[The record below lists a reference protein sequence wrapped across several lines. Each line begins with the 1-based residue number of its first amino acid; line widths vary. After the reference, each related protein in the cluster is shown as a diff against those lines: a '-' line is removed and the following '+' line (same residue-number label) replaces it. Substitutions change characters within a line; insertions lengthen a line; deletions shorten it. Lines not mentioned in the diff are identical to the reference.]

1 MLPIYSIM
9 NRKSKDRNTKTSRPS
24 KGGLTE
30 GCADLEEI
38 EGVLTRLFPERR
50 IARVLLVNPP
60 DSHAELFQYDT
71 AKRGRYTNYPPYG
84 LIVLARNLR
93 EIGVEVDICNLNHEV
108 LKQCHA
114 TDMADEFDYD
124 AAWGGLL
131 DREVAEFAPD
141 LICVTCMFTMTHLSF
156 KRVCER
162 AASHGIPLAIG
173 GVHVSN
179 DVERVLDDTPGARL
193 AFLREGE
200 IALTSFIRV
209 VNGESGCEDLAQLV
223 IDEGEKRYNIT
234 REKQPTEDDCN
245 LLPSWDLAAPEEN
258 AKYGTIGSFYY
269 LKPRDARFATILSN
283 RGCRAQCTFCSV
295 RSFNGAGVRLRDVS
309 SVVDELERLEN
320 DYGVSHVMWL
330 DDDLLKNE
338 SRAISLFNEMVRRG
352 LKLTWDT
359 TNGVIAISCTEEVV
373 AASAESGC
381 IGMNIGMESG
391 NPEILKQVRKP
402 GKVANFLKA
411 AEALRKHEQIYASI
425 QLMVGFPGETMSMVM
440 DTIEVAREMDLD
452 WCRISPLQP
461 LANTP
466 IYESMVA
473 QGLVDDVGSSEVRF
487 AAGAFGKQAEIEQG
501 LRLATADF
509 EEAFSAIGLDQVPD
523 AGQITDIWFYMNY
536 HLNFHRLFHED
547 RPVKVDQQIATLIN
561 LSDLV
566 APENAFALY
575 FLGFLSQKRDGV
587 IPPSVIERLCSR
599 LGTSEYW
606 QSRFSA
612 FGLDPDDLYNND
624 FRNKDIPRL
633 LPKGYSN
640 TWAA

>member
-1 MLPIYSIM
+1 M
-9 NRKSKDRNTKTSRPS
+9 NNSPDISSLSMTDQNA
-24 KGGLTE
+24 GVNLTDAP
-30 GCADLEEI
+30 ADGEEV

-50 IARVLLVNPP
+50 ISRVLLVNPP

-84 LIVLARNLR
+84 LIILARNLR
-93 EIGVEVDICNLNHEV
+93 EIGVEVKICNLNHEV
-108 LKQCHA
+108 LKCCHA
-114 TDMADEFDYD
+114 TDRADEFDYD
-124 AAWGGLL
+124 AAWSGPL
-131 DREVAEFAPD
+131 DTEVEDFAPD
-141 LICVTCMFTMTHLSF
+141 LICVTCMFTMTHCSF
-156 KRVCER
+156 KRVCEK
-162 AASHGIPLAIG
+162 AALHGVPLAVG

-179 DVERVLDDTPGARL
+179 DVERVLDDISCARM
-193 AFLREGE
+193 AFLHEGE
-200 IALTSFIRV
+200 LALNGFVQVI
-209 VNGESGCEDLAQLV
+209 NGEAAMDTLTQLI
-223 IDEGEKRYNIT
+223 IDEGGKRFRFLGEKR
-234 REKQPTEDDCN
+234 PTEEDCN

-258 AKYGTIGSFYY
+258 ARYGTIGSFYY
-269 LKPRDARFATILSN
+269 LKPEDARFATILSN

-309 SVVDELERLEN
+309 SVVDELELLEN
-320 DYGVSHVMWL
+320 EYGVRHVMWL

-338 SRAISLFNEMVRRG
+338 SRAVALFNEMVRRG
-352 LKLTWDT
+352 LKLTWDA
-359 TNGVIAISCTEEVV
+359 TNGVIAISCTEEVI
-373 AASAESGC
+373 AACAESGC

-402 GKVANFLKA
+402 GKVANFIRA

-425 QLMVGFPGETMSMVM
+425 QLMVGFPGETMRMVM

-466 IYESMVA
+466 IYDSMVA
-473 QGLVDDVGSSEVRF
+473 QGLIDDVGSPEVRF

-509 EEAFSAIGLDQVPD
+509 EEAFAAIGLDEVPD
-523 AGQITDIWFYMNY
+523 GDQITDIWFYMNY

-547 RPVKVDQQIATLIN
+547 RPAKVDQQIATLIN
-561 LSDLV
+561 LSDVV

-575 FLGFLSQKRDGV
+575 FLGFLSQKKDGSV
-587 IPPSVIERLCSR
+587 PAPVIERLQRR
-599 LGTSEYW
+599 LDTSEYW
-606 QSRFSA
+606 QGRFAA
-612 FGLDPDDLYNND
+612 FGLDVDDLRQND
-624 FRNKDIPRL
+624 FKNKHLPRL

>member
-1 MLPIYSIM
+1 MEDGNPEM
-9 NRKSKDRNTKTSRPS
+9 SRLSRVNVNVNVPD
-24 KGGLTE
+24 
-30 GCADLEEI
+30 DLSDYEEI
-38 EGVLTRLFPERR
+38 ETVLTRLFPERR

-84 LIVLARNLR
+84 LMILAHNLR
-93 EIGVEVDICNLNHEV
+93 EAGVEVEICNLNHEV
-108 LKQCHA
+108 LRQCHA
-114 TDMADEFDYD
+114 TDTADAFDYE
-124 AAWGGLL
+124 AAWRGVL
-131 DREVAEFAPD
+131 DTVVAEFAPD
-141 LICVTCMFTMTHLSF
+141 LICVTCMFTMTHRSF
-156 KRVCER
+156 KRACER
-162 AASHGIPLAIG
+162 VISREVPLAIG

-179 DVERVLDDTPGARL
+179 NVDRILDDIPGVRL

-200 IALTSFIRV
+200 IALASFIRV
-209 VNGESGCEDLAQLV
+209 VNGEAGCEELAQLV
-223 IDEGEKRYNIT
+223 IVEGGKRYNIT
-234 REKQPTEDDCN
+234 RETQPTEDDCN

-258 AKYGTIGSFYY
+258 ARYGTIGSFYY
-269 LKPRDARFATILSN
+269 LKPEDTRFATILSN

-295 RSFNGAGVRLRDVS
+295 RSFNGAGVRLRDVP

-352 LKLTWDT
+352 LKLTWDA

-373 AASAESGC
+373 AACAESGC

-466 IYESMVA
+466 IYDSMVA
-473 QGLVDDVGSSEVRF
+473 QGLIDDVGSSEVRF

-509 EEAFSAIGLDQVPD
+509 KEAFSTIGLDQVPGPD
-523 AGQITDIWFYMNY
+523 QITDIWFYMNY

-547 RPVKVDQQIATLIN
+547 RPVKIDQQIATLIN
-561 LSDLV
+561 LSDVV

-575 FLGFLSQKRDGV
+575 FLGFLSQKRDGT
-587 IPPSVIERLCSR
+587 IPPSVIERLSTR
-599 LGTSEYW
+599 LETSEYW

-612 FGLDPDDLYNND
+612 FRLSADDLRHND
-624 FRNKDIPRL
+624 FKNKQLPRL

>member
-1 MLPIYSIM
+1 MSP
-9 NRKSKDRNTKTSRPS
+9 PS
-24 KGGLTE
+24 KGGVTD

-38 EGVLTRLFPERR
+38 EGALTRLFPERR

-60 DSHAELFQYDT
+60 DSHAEMFQYDT

-84 LIVLARNLR
+84 LMILARNLR
-93 EIGVEVDICNLNHEV
+93 EAGVETEICNLNHEV

-114 TDMADEFDYD
+114 TDTADAFDYD
-124 AAWGGLL
+124 ATWGQAL
-131 DREVAEFAPD
+131 DAAVAEFAPD
-141 LICVTCMFTMTHLSF
+141 LVCVTCMFTMTHSSF

-162 AASHGIPLAIG
+162 VVSKEIPLAIG

-179 DVERVLDDTPGARL
+179 DVDRILDDIPGACL

-209 VNGESGCEDLAQLV
+209 VNGEAGCEDLAQLV
-223 IDEGEKRYNIT
+223 IDEGGKRYNIT
-234 REKQPTEDDCN
+234 REKQPTAEDCN
-245 LLPSWDLAAPEEN
+245 LLPSWDLAPPEEN

-269 LKPRDARFATILSN
+269 LKPGDTRFATILSN

-373 AASAESGC
+373 AACAESGC

-391 NPEILKQVRKP
+391 NPEILKQIRKP
-402 GKVANFLKA
+402 GKVTNFLKA

-466 IYESMVA
+466 IYESMLA
-473 QGLVDDVGSSEVRF
+473 QGLIDDVGSSEVRF

-509 EEAFSAIGLDQVPD
+509 KEVFSTIGLDQVPD
-523 AGQITDIWFYMNY
+523 ADQITDIWFYMNY

-547 RPVKVDQQIATLIN
+547 RPLKVDQQIATLIN

-575 FLGFLSQKRDGV
+575 FLGFLSQKRDGA
-587 IPPSVIERLCSR
+587 IPPSVIERLSAR
-599 LGTSEYW
+599 LETSEYW

-612 FGLDPDDLYNND
+612 FGLSADDLCNND
-624 FRNKDIPRL
+624 FRNKHIPRL

>member
-1 MLPIYSIM
+1 M
-9 NRKSKDRNTKTSRPS
+9 NSNSDISAPS
-24 KGGLTE
+24 GTDQNAS
-30 GCADLEEI
+30 ADLTDAPANGEEI

-84 LIVLARNLR
+84 LMILARNLR
-93 EIGVEVDICNLNHEV
+93 KAEVEAEVCNLNHEV
-108 LKQCHA
+108 LKSCHEIQKEE
-114 TDMADEFDYD
+114 DFDYD
-124 AAWGGLL
+124 AVWSERLEAAV
-131 DREVAEFAPD
+131 EAFAPD

-156 KRVCER
+156 KRICGK
-162 AASHGIPLAIG
+162 AAAYGVPLAIG

-179 DVERVLDDTPGARL
+179 DVERVLDDIPASRM

-200 IALTSFIRV
+200 VALNSFVKV
-209 VNGESGCEDLAQLV
+209 VNGNADTAELAQLILV
-223 IDEGEKRYNIT
+223 EDDKRY
-234 REKQPTEDDCN
+234 RFAKEMRPTEDDCN

-269 LKPRDARFATILSN
+269 LKPKDARFATILSN

-309 SVVDELERLEN
+309 SVVDELELLEN
-320 DYGVSHVMWL
+320 DYGVRHVMWL

-338 SRAISLFNEMVRRG
+338 SRAVALFNEMVRRG
-352 LKLTWDT
+352 LKLTWDA
-359 TNGVIAISCTEEVV
+359 TNGVIAISCSEEVI
-373 AASAESGC
+373 AACAESGC

-402 GKVANFLKA
+402 GKVANFIRA

-425 QLMVGFPGETMSMVM
+425 QLMVGFPGETMRMVM

-461 LANTP
+461 LPNTP
-466 IYESMVA
+466 IYDSMVA
-473 QGLVDDVGSSEVRF
+473 QGLIDDVGSSEVRF

-509 EEAFSAIGLDQVPD
+509 EEAFATIGLDQVPD
-523 AGQITDIWFYMNY
+523 GDQITDIWFYMNY

-547 RPVKVDQQIATLIN
+547 HPAKVDQQIATLTN
-561 LSDLV
+561 LSDVV

-575 FLGFLSQKRDGV
+575 FLGFLSQQKDGS
-587 IPPSVIERLCSR
+587 IPASVIERLQSR
-599 LGTSEYW
+599 LNTSEYW
-606 QSRFSA
+606 QSRFAA
-612 FGLDPDDLYNND
+612 FGLDVDDLRHND
-624 FRNKDIPRL
+624 FKNKHLPRL